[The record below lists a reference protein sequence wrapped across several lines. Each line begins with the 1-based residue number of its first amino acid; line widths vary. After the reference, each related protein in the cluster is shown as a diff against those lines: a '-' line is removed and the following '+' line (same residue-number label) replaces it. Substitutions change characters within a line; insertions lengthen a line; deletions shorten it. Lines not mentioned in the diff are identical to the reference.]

1 MTRSSE
7 VIYVPSG
14 AGDSFLVVGDLN
26 TVKLSG
32 NDTGGAYALWI
43 NAVAPGNGPPP
54 HVHHREHEDFF
65 ILEGEFEIYRE
76 GQPSLR
82 AGPGDF
88 VHTPQ
93 GVTHTYRN
101 IGTTVGRLLGLAV
114 PAGIERFFAEVGQ
127 PVSGMTEPPPTLA
140 APTLEQVEHLLQTAR
155 RYGIEIKLPPS

>member
-1 MTRSSE
+1 MAQSSE

-14 AGDSFLVVGDLN
+14 AGEGFLVVGDLN

-32 NDTGGAYALWI
+32 KDTGDAYAVWI

-65 ILEGEFEIYRE
+65 ILEGVFEIYRE
-76 GQPSLR
+76 GQPPLR
-82 AGPGDF
+82 VGPGDF
-88 VHTPQ
+88 VHTPK

-101 IGTTVGRLLGLAV
+101 IGTAVGRLLGLAV

-127 PVSGMTEPPPTLA
+127 PAPGMTEPPPTLA
-140 APTLEQVEHLLQTAR
+140 APTPEQVDYLLQAAR
-155 RYGIEIKLPPS
+155 KYGIEIKPLS